1 MGMDDI
7 GTLTHKMELQ
17 IIILCLL
24 ERTGRR
30 DFTGKRRGSRKN
42 ILRELGEWK
51 G

>member
-1 MGMDDI
+1 MGMNDI

-30 DFTGKRRGSRKN
+30 DFTGKRRGQQEKY
-42 ILRELGEWK
+42 ITETG
-51 G
+51 